1 MFFTDVIIEKHLTG
15 DFVKLLVMQQLI
27 THIEYH
33 AVVTSSISSAEENL
47 TLDGKD
53 FFNVALIM
61 LESQSAANIQRKMP
75 RGLSYLESMQNSF
88 IFKGHTI
95 VGDGTTDQ
103 LCAMLVGRL
112 EKDLPDASRSAPNSV
127 FIDDWPLLFKDFR
140 SKGYA
145 TLFSEDDIRFP
156 AFNYRLNGFKNPP
169 SDHYARVFWLCANRE
184 IGNSPLCIGKRP
196 YHKVSLD
203 YTESFFDAYI
213 NRPKVS
219 VTILSA
225 ESHNNVNNIQYI
237 EGDFI
242 NFLRNMENKGHLRNT
257 FIFILGDHG
266 LRASVFRLSYAGWLE
281 ERLPF
286 FALVVPD
293 AYLRGEFSRRSAIH
307 ANTQHLTS
315 HFDIYA
321 TLRDILYSKNHSSHS
336 SAVGE
341 NLLKRINYKTRT
353 CKSAGIEQRWCPC
366 QGFYKPRNFDARHE
380 DIARAVVNHI
390 NKLLANLTDEYRCA
404 KLVLK
409 DVKHVF
415 LTKMTDLESND
426 RDFNQ
431 TDYMIVLSVLPS
443 GGIYEAS
450 VTQQNSGD
458 LIVSPVISRLDLY
471 GDQPI
476 CIVKDHPDL
485 RKFCY
490 CTKLS

>member
-1 MFFTDVIIEKHLTG
+1 MFFADVIIEKHLTG
-15 DFVKLLVMQQLI
+15 DFVKLLVMQRLI

-33 AVVTSSISSAEENL
+33 AVVTSSIDSAEENKNP
-47 TLDGKD
+47 DRRD

-61 LESQSAANIQRKMP
+61 LESQSAANVQRKMP
-75 RGLSYLESMQNSF
+75 RSLSYLESLQNSF

-103 LCAMLVGRL
+103 LSAMLTGRL
-112 EKDLPDASRSAPNSV
+112 EKDLPDALRSAPNSA

-140 SKGYA
+140 SKGYS
-145 TLFSEDDIRFP
+145 TLFSEDDIRFS
-156 AFNYRLNGFKNPP
+156 AFNYRLNGFKKPP
-169 SDHYARVFWLCANRE
+169 SDHYARAFWLCTNKE
-184 IGNSPLCIGKRP
+184 IENSPLCIGKRP

-203 YTESFFDAYI
+203 YTESFFDAYST
-213 NRPKVS
+213 RPKFS

-225 ESHNNVNNIQYI
+225 ESHNNVNNIQYV

-242 NFLRNMENKGHLRNT
+242 NFLSNMENKGHLRNT
-257 FIFILGDHG
+257 FVFILGDHG
-266 LRASVFRLSYAGWLE
+266 LRASVFRVSYAGWLE

-293 AYLRGEFSRRSAIH
+293 AYLRGELSKRSTIH

-321 TLRDILYSKNHSSHS
+321 TLRDILYIRNHSSHN

-341 NLLKRINYKTRT
+341 SLLKRIDYKTRT
-353 CKSAGIEQRWCPC
+353 CKSAGIERRWCPC
-366 QGFYKPRNFDARHE
+366 QGFHKLRNVDARHE

-390 NKLLANLTDEYRCA
+390 NELIANVTAGYKCA
-404 KLVLK
+404 KLFLK

-415 LTKMTDLESND
+415 FTARTDLESD
-426 RDFNQ
+426 GQSSNQ
-431 TDYMIVLSVLPS
+431 TDYMIILSVLPS
-443 GGIYEAS
+443 GGFYEAS
-450 VTQQNSGD
+450 VTRQSSGG
-458 LIVSPVISRLDLY
+458 LIVNPIISRLDLY

-476 CIVKDHPDL
+476 CILKDHPNL

-490 CTKLS
+490 CTELL